1 MGGSMC
7 FRWVLVVII
16 VASLA
21 PFRASALQDEE
32 ATAKTINIQII
43 VDSSGSMAAATPNG
57 ELRVDAA
64 KRVLTQVVSEIPA
77 VDGVNVG
84 FRVYGHLGN
93 NQPEGQVESCLS
105 SDLVVPM
112 SGVDVPAL
120 TQQINSLTPVGW
132 TPLGLSLERA
142 GSDFT
147 DPASDDVVNAVVLV
161 TDGLETCGGDPV
173 QVAGDLHS
181 SEQGITTH
189 VIGFGTT
196 NEELT
201 ILGGV
206 AENGGGLLLGANDA
220 GSLTSAL
227 FDILEELEVV
237 QGVNF
242 IGGNGLGLL
251 GAGNPGE
258 VSVLSHGL
266 YDGNILPVVIRNN
279 SGIDV
284 IRPTMTVVARDG
296 QGNQVAVG
304 NDQMFNPNLVRS
316 GGVSIG
322 YAYFGGVSV
331 PADATYEFSFSPTP
345 ATESQYENARDLEV
359 VEASSVNG
367 SIVGTL
373 QNTYEATLDG
383 PVGVSAACLD
393 SNGNVTTVVS
403 TFAEAP
409 QIDFEA
415 QVPFQATNY
424 SGIPCEYFL
433 VAGSA
438 WDNSFGPNN
447 SVLPPGEATPTVI
460 PDVSVESP
468 ATCVDTTSAGEI
480 VEYLLAAGVPI
491 GEYEVYTAETD
502 PNGLLG
508 RPLQYTAKANFRD
521 TRLAPEYAEFEYSDG
536 GTVEVF
542 DSAEDAQARYDY
554 VMGVMRES
562 PILVHYLYLD
572 AHVLF
577 RISARFTPEQ
587 ASVYEEALSVMQPC
601 ESATLA
607 PTVTFVLDDKRI
619 AYRQEADA
627 KRFLASTKYGRG
639 NPRPY
644 LILIRRN
651 TPDQPA

>member
-1 MGGSMC
+1 MGGNVY
-7 FRWVLVVII
+7 FRWAMVVILI
-16 VASLA
+16 ASLA
-21 PFRASALQDEE
+21 PFQATASQQEE
-32 ATAKTINIQII
+32 VTAKTVNIQII

-64 KRVLTQVVSEIPA
+64 RRVLTQVVSEIPA
-77 VDGVNVG
+77 VEGVNVG
-84 FRVYGHLGN
+84 FRVYGHQGN
-93 NQPEGQVESCLS
+93 NQIEGQAESCLS

-112 SGVDVPAL
+112 SGVNVPAL

-142 GSDFT
+142 GNDFT
-147 DPASDDVVNAVVLV
+147 ESASDDVVNAVVLV

-173 QVAGDLHS
+173 QAAGDLHS
-181 SEQGITTH
+181 SEQGIATH

-196 NEELT
+196 EEELS
-201 ILGGV
+201 ILSGV
-206 AENGGGLLLGANDA
+206 AENGGGLLLGADDA

-251 GAGNPGE
+251 GPGNPGE
-258 VSVLSHGL
+258 VSVLSHGT

-279 SGIDV
+279 SGIDI
-284 IRPTMTVVARDG
+284 IRPTMTVVARDD

-322 YAYFGGVSV
+322 YAYFGGVQI
-331 PADATYEFSFSPTP
+331 PADATYEFSFSPTA
-345 ATESQYENARDLEV
+345 ATESQYENARDLEI
-359 VEASSVNG
+359 VEANSVNG
-367 SIVGTL
+367 SIVGIFV
-373 QNTYEATLDG
+373 NKYEATLDG

-393 SNGNVTTVVS
+393 SDGNVTTVIN

-415 QVPFQATNY
+415 QVPFQVTNHT
-424 SGIPCEYFL
+424 GTLCEYFL
-433 VAGSA
+433 VAGSG

-447 SVLPPGEATPTVI
+447 TVMLPGDATPTIV
-460 PDVSVESP
+460 PTVEVSVTSP
-468 ATCVDTTSAGEI
+468 NTCVDTSSADEI
-480 VEYLLAAGVPI
+480 IQFFLASGIPV
-491 GEYEVYTAETD
+491 GMVEVYTAESD

-521 TRLAPEYAEFEYSDG
+521 TRLVPVWPNEVDFGDG

-542 DSAEDAQARYDY
+542 ANAEDAQARHDY
-554 VMGVMRES
+554 VMGVMRET
-562 PILVHYLYLD
+562 PILTHYLYLQD
-572 AHVLF
+572 NVLV
-577 RISARFTPEQ
+577 RVSGTFTPDQAAVYEQ
-587 ASVYEEALSVMQPC
+587 ALGTLQPC
-601 ESATLA
+601 ETSVWKSSLA
-607 PTVTFVLDDKRI
+607 ANITAWK
-619 AYRQEADA
+619 ADVV
-627 KRFLASTKYGRG
+627 RER
-639 NPRPY
+639 
-644 LILIRRN
+644 
-651 TPDQPA
+651 